1 MNLLGFDSDVFI
13 LKTKYGFD
21 KDGLP
26 TKREVVLYS
35 YEIQGIPTYLCERTR
50 LLFAKKAGLP
60 ATAAIREIRSFFE
73 NRKEVMLLSREDIEV
88 FFSLS

>member
-1 MNLLGFDSDVFI
+1 MNLLGFDSDIFTPR
-13 LKTKYGFD
+13 TKYGFD

-50 LLFAKKAGLP
+50 VIFARKVGLP
-60 ATAAIREIRSFFE
+60 STATIGEIISFFE
-73 NRKEVMLLSREDIEV
+73 NRKEAMLLSHEDIED
-88 FFSLS
+88 FLHFS